1 MSLSEIE
8 AFVYKY
14 KHLPEIPS
22 EAEVLENG
30 VDVGEMNKLLLQK
43 VEELTL
49 HLIDLDK
56 KYKSLEAQ
64 VKKTGK

>member
-1 MSLSEIE
+1 MTLPEIE
-8 AFVYKY
+8 AFVSKY
-14 KHLPEIPS
+14 RHLPEIPS